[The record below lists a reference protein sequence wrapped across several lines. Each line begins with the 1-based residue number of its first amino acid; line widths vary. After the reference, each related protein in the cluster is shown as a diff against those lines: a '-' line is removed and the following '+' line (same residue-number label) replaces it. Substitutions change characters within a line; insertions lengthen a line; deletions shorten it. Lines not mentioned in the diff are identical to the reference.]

1 MQKNLAEILGEHD
14 PLIIE
19 TALVQLFVEANG
31 ILVKRNT
38 LIKKMLGNKDEDVL
52 AAKELLIDKVEAK
65 NITDFVNIF
74 ELLVPRDDKKIN
86 GAFFTPKIITNF
98 VVSQTITSPS
108 QKVCDPSCG
117 CGAFLIAAAI
127 FISEKFGKNVIDI
140 IEENLYGV
148 DISDY
153 SVRRVKI
160 LLSLLSLK
168 NGRDKENIKFNLKT
182 ADSLVVDWKKLF
194 YETNKGEGF
203 DVVIGNPPYVK
214 FQDLN
219 KELRE
224 KLYKD
229 WLTLKTGNYNLYF
242 AFFELGV
249 AIIKAGGVL
258 GYITPNNYFTSLS
271 GIQLRGYLESNKLIE
286 KIIDFNH
293 LKLFEAQTYTCI
305 TFLKKKAV
313 DFFYYE
319 RVDDYKI
326 LNSLNKL
333 RYSKIYF
340 RELSNKKW
348 RLLRDNDQENIRKI
362 EKIGKKLGNLVDI
375 RVGIATCKDSV
386 YFVDGSTLKNDY
398 YHKFYKERSYQI
410 EKNITKPIVKISDFK
425 SQDDLDKNSRR
436 IIFPYQKPN
445 GRAKIIK
452 ENELKKLYPYCYEYL
467 LAAKIELI
475 TRDKGG
481 IEYPEWYAYARTQ
494 GLNFLGEKLITP
506 TFSSEPRFLLEKN
519 ENALFCNGYAIY
531 SIAKPSLFSKLEQPL
546 SLGVL
551 SKILNSRVMDY
562 YIKRTSVSI
571 EGGYPCYQKNF
582 IELLGIPNFTPK
594 ELNFLN
600 KESDQKII
608 DNFLIEKY
616 DINIDSDLENH
627 STTKP
632 LRVNSKQ
639 ILSEVFNS

>member
-86 GAFFTPKIITNF
+86 GAFFTPKIITDF

-117 CGAFLIAAAI
+117 CGAFLIAAAT
-127 FISEKFGKNVIDI
+127 FISEKFGKNVINI
-140 IEENLYGV
+140 IEENLFGV

-153 SVRRVKI
+153 SVRRAKI

-229 WLTLKTGNYNLYF
+229 WLTLKTVNYNLYF

-582 IELLGIPNFTPK
+582 IELLGVPNFTPK